1 MTASRC
7 VTCVTHRC
15 VAALLSLV
23 PPMQDA
29 NAGGTET
36 GVEAAPRTRVTQFI
50 VKVKTQAIP
59 RSMQSQ
65 SGEEENQADRTDHV
79 DHVDQAALAR
89 SAVERVVGEHLPPSI
104 TRMRRSAGL
113 VVDTR
118 PMSGAAHVVTLGAPV
133 AGETAASIA
142 AQLQT
147 QPEIEYAEPDHRLYR
162 QLAPRDPLYAKQW
175 AYRDAVGAARFDEAW
190 NTTTGSTNTVIA
202 VVDTGYRPHP
212 DLAAQLLP
220 GYDFLTDPVTANDGD
235 GRDADASDP
244 GDWVTAEES
253 WACDGTDRFVGNSS
267 WHGTHVAGTI
277 GAVANNEI
285 GGVGGVWH
293 VRIVPVRALGK
304 CGGPASDII
313 DGMRWAVGLPVP
325 GIPANAHPAQIV
337 NVSLGTSQPCS
348 RAMQAAIDDVIA
360 QGASVVAA
368 AGNGGVEVGEPA
380 SCRGPIAVA
389 AIDADGN
396 KGVFSNSGERID
408 IGAPGVDIHSTSN
421 EGLTAPSEDTYRSQN
436 GTSMAAP
443 HVSAAVSLMLAQDRL
458 LTPQAIREKVRAT
471 ARAYPPES
479 SCMETERKA
488 ICGVGILDAAA
499 AVAAVVPAA
508 EREPEPVAISN

>member
-1 MTASRC
+1 MAASRC
-7 VTCVTHRC
+7 SRRMTHRC
-15 VAALLSLV
+15 IAALLSFT
-23 PPMQDA
+23 PAMQDA
-29 NAGGTET
+29 TAAGNEIGAEP
-36 GVEAAPRTRVTQFI
+36 APRTRVTQFI
-50 VKVKTQAIP
+50 VKVKP
-59 RSMQSQ
+59 RATPQS
-65 SGEEENQADRTDHV
+65 TDPASDEAN
-79 DHVDQAALAR
+79 DHAMLAR
-89 SAVERVVGEHLPPSI
+89 RAVERVLGEHPPSSPSR
-104 TRMRRSAGL
+104 TRRSTES

-142 AQLQT
+142 AQLQA
-147 QPEIEYAEPDHRLYR
+147 QPEIEYAEPAYRLYR
-162 QLAPRDPLYAKQW
+162 QLAPADPLYAKQW
-175 AYRDAVGAARFDEAW
+175 AYRDAIGAARFETAW
-190 NTTTGSTNTVIA
+190 NTTTGSTETVVAI
-202 VVDTGYRPHP
+202 VDTGYRPHP
-212 DLAAQLLP
+212 DLAAHLLP
-220 GYDFLTDPVTANDGD
+220 GYDFLSDPVTANDGD
-235 GRDADASDP
+235 GRDGDASDP

-253 WACDGTDRFVGNSS
+253 LACDGTERLTGNSS

-285 GGVGGVWH
+285 GGVGGVWQA
-293 VRIVPVRALGK
+293 RILPVRALGK

-325 GIPANAHPAQIV
+325 GVPVNPHPAKIV

-348 RAMQAAIDDVIA
+348 RAMQAAIDDIIV

-396 KGVFSNSGERID
+396 KAAFSNSGDRID
-408 IGAPGVDIHSTSN
+408 VGAPGVDIWSTQN
-421 EGLTAPSEDTYRSQN
+421 VGLTVPGADTYRSQD

-443 HVSAAVSLMLAQDRL
+443 HVAATIALMLAVDPQ

-471 ARAYPPES
+471 ARAYPPRTN
-479 SCMETERKA
+479 CTNGERGA
-488 ICGVGILDAAA
+488 ICGVGMLDAAA
-499 AVAAVVPAA
+499 AVAAASPAGSSPRA
-508 EREPEPVAISN
+508 PEPEPLATSN